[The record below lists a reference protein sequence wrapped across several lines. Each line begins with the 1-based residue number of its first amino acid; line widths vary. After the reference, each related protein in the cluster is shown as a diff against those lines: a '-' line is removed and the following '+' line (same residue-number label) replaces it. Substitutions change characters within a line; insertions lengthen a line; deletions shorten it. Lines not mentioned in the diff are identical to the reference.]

1 MTGDKSSGIF
11 KGEDTLIPLAQ
22 RLRPRDL
29 SEFIGQRHLLG
40 PGKLLK
46 LLYER
51 GTVSSLILWGPPGVG
66 KTSLARLLTKNAK
79 ADYLEFSA
87 VLSGIKDVRDVV
99 QQARA
104 TRRLSNSPTVLF
116 VDEIHRFNK
125 AQQDAFLP
133 HVESGLIT
141 LIGATTENPSFEIIP
156 ALISRARV
164 LVLEPLTKG
173 ELGEIIDLA
182 ISDKERGL
190 GNLGLII
197 EDKAREFLIMSSGGD
212 ARALLNAL
220 ELSSALAPAD
230 EAGERHLSIE
240 VISEAI
246 QKKAWRYDKG
256 GEEHY
261 NLISALHKS
270 LRDSDPDGALYW
282 LARMLEGG
290 EDPVYLLRRM
300 IRFASEDIGLADPTS
315 LILGVSALDT
325 YRLLG
330 SPEGDLA
337 LAHLAVH
344 LSLAP
349 KSNSVYAAF
358 AEARKDARDLGPLPV
373 PLHIR
378 NAPTKLMKTL
388 GYGKGYQYAHDYENA
403 ETDQEHMPEEL
414 IGREYYHPV
423 PRGDE
428 KALALALAARRERMA
443 KKRAKPQ
450 ASKDNKS
457 NRQNTGNIPSRIPPH
472 AEDDRDLED
481 DPDIPGPPPTSQS
494 PKKR

>member
-1 MTGDKSSGIF
+1 
-11 KGEDTLIPLAQ
+11 
-22 RLRPRDL
+22 
-29 SEFIGQRHLLG
+29 LG

-46 LLYER
+46 LLYD
-51 GTVSSLILWGPPGVG
+51 GGKVSSLILWGPPGVG
-66 KTSLARLLTKNAK
+66 KTSLARLLTKNAN

-104 TRRLSNSPTVLF
+104 NRKLSNRPTVLF

-164 LVLEPLTKG
+164 LVLEPLSKD

-182 ISDKERGL
+182 SSDKERGL
-190 GNLGLII
+190 GDMGLTIG
-197 EDKAREFLIMSSGGD
+197 EKAREFLIMSSGGD
-212 ARALLNAL
+212 ARSLLNAL
-220 ELSSALAPAD
+220 ELSSALALKD
-230 EAGERHLSIE
+230 DKGKRELTIE

-270 LRDSDPDGALYW
+270 LRDSDPDAALYW
-282 LARMLEGG
+282 LSRMLEGG

-300 IRFASEDIGLADPTS
+300 IRFASEDVGLADPTS
-315 LILGVSALDT
+315 LILGISALES

-337 LAHLAVH
+337 LAQLAVH

-349 KSNSVYAAF
+349 KSNSVYTAF
-358 AEARKDARDLGPLPV
+358 AAARGDARDFGPLPV

-378 NAPTKLMKTL
+378 NAPTKLMKSL
-388 GYGKGYQYAHDYENA
+388 GYGKGYQYAHDFEDG
-403 ETDQEHMPEEL
+403 ETDQEHMPDEL
-414 IGREYYHPV
+414 LEREYYHPV
-423 PRGDE
+423 PRGEE
-428 KALALALAARRERMA
+428 KALAAPLAARRARMR
-443 KKRAKPQ
+443 KKRAEQKAPKGDKAQ
-450 ASKDNKS
+450 GKTEAKSLGQFPPPPSQKD
-457 NRQNTGNIPSRIPPH
+457 PYDF
-472 AEDDRDLED
+472 EDQDEV
-481 DPDIPGPPPTSQS
+481 PGPPPEPSGRR
-494 PKKR
+494 K